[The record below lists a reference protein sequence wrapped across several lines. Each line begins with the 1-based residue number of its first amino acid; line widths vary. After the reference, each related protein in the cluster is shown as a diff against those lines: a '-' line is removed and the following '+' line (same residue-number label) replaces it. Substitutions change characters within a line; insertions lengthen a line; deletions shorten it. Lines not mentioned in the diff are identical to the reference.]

1 MNRLGLLANRSRGD
15 TPEPGSQQGHRNTF
29 GTSHG
34 RPIDVQLLDGE
45 GDLTPEFETCLAF
58 IFSKYCSPPPISR
71 PLDWLSA
78 SGPDRPPPPSLEWI
92 PKNAFMS
99 DEALDQWATD
109 TNGSPMSD
117 DMKEEVKDSID
128 TNDKGYL
135 TFSGLLQIYQL
146 QTSMDEEETWRDLAS
161 HGFDRNL
168 ELAPTRREE
177 LDYSAKE
184 EDKDENEQKPDAS
197 A

>member
-1 MNRLGLLANRSRGD
+1 MNRLGVLANSSRGD

-34 RPIDVQLLDGE
+34 RPVNVQLLDND
-45 GDLTPEFETCLAF
+45 GDLTPELETCLAY
-58 IFSKYCSPPPISR
+58 IFSKYCSPAPTST
-71 PLDWLSA
+71 PLVWLRV
-78 SGPDRPPPPSLEWI
+78 SGPDRPRPPSLDWI

-99 DEALDQWATD
+99 DKALDQWATD
-109 TNGSPMSD
+109 TNGSPMSN
-117 DMKEEVKDSID
+117 DMKEEIKDSID
-128 TNDKGYL
+128 TNDDGYL
-135 TFSGLLQIYQL
+135 TFAGLLQIYQL

-168 ELAPTRREE
+168 ELAPTRRE
-177 LDYSAKE
+177 DFDDNTK
-184 EDKDENEQKPDAS
+184 EDKDEKEQKPDPA